1 MARTETEEGGELRAP
16 DQFSQ
21 GSISSAMRGNAAEI
35 KAGNI
40 PRWRGAGTWGA
51 IHPPR
56 CRAPDLKNRIPALL
70 SGNSTGSE
78 GGRVSVNLLTDVLA
92 PPLSSVARE
101 TVRYASLRKVKASGS
116 LTSTGPHGQTE
127 TTGRGLLLLSGDSI
141 SA

>member
-40 PRWRGAGTWGA
+40 PRWRGAGTWGG

-101 TVRYASLRKVKASGS
+101 TVHYASLRKVKASGS
-116 LTSTGPHGQTE
+116 LTFTGPHGQTE
-127 TTGRGLLLLSGDSI
+127 TTGHGLLLLSGDSI